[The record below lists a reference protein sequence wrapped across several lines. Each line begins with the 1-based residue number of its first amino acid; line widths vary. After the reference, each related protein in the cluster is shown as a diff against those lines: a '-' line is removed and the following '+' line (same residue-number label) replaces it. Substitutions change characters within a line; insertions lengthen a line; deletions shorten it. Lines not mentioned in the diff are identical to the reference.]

1 MKFTMEEYR
10 MMLQAVIHEADN
22 TYRQVEVCR
31 NEGRELVCSYYEE
44 CYQNYKK
51 LYYKLAEMID
61 DITE

>member
-1 MKFTMEEYR
+1 MKFTTEEYR

-31 NEGRELVCSYYEE
+31 NEGRELARSYYEE

-51 LYYKLAEMID
+51 LFDKMCEMMD

>member
-1 MKFTMEEYR
+1 MKLTINEYR

-22 TYRQVEVCR
+22 TYRQVEACR
-31 NEGRELVCSYYEE
+31 NEGRELACNYYEE

-51 LYYKLAEMID
+51 LFYKLSDMMD